1 MDDDSSA
8 TINAD
13 SPQSPLC
20 HKLVGDICG
29 IFFVPSYQRGYRWD
43 TADVKRLLDDIWKS
57 QDEFYNLQPV
67 VVKLHQQGNSEQER
81 RWELI
86 DGQQRLT
93 TLYLIFLYMQNAGL
107 QNLGAP
113 YELHYQTRPGSQVY
127 LKTLDPDQHQ
137 GNIDYYHLY
146 KAYECIGQWFEAHGP
161 RRQNVANKFYGFL
174 FDSVRIIWY
183 EAPPEMNSTALF
195 TRLNVGRIPLTDAEL
210 IKALLL
216 SGVNASQTQRA
227 QELAAQWDVIE
238 RDLHDPDVWSFVAGS
253 DIENYSDKYP
263 TRISLLLDTLAP
275 LPVGHLPG
283 RKLAR
288 YHTFEALRQQIETV
302 PLHFWDQVL
311 SLHALILGW
320 FNNRSLYH
328 KIGFLVATG
337 SSFGELVK
345 LAKDQKKSEFE
356 SLLDNSIRHT
366 LNIRASELEELS
378 YENKNEYKKL
388 FQLLLLMNVETL
400 RRTEHSTQRFPF
412 RLHAGTVWSLEHIHA
427 QNAENLTKTEQW
439 KAWLQQHQTALNALA
454 LDTVPEQSLLL
465 EDIENALRQI
475 DTAKNFGPTFQNLV
489 ARVITAFNAPANEGN
504 SLAKQGV
511 HSISNLA
518 LLSKADNSLLSN
530 SVFEV
535 KRQNILKVDR
545 EGRYI
550 PVCTRNVFLKYYTGS
565 DAQQIHFWS
574 LQDRES
580 YLDAITRTVA
590 KYLKPE
596 EQNS

>member
-8 TINAD
+8 IINANT
-13 SPQSPLC
+13 PKSPLR

-29 IFFVPSYQRGYRWD
+29 VFFVPGYQRGYRWD
-43 TADVKRLLDDIWKS
+43 TADVKRLLDDIWRSEDKV
-57 QDEFYNLQPV
+57 YNLQPV
-67 VVKLHQQGNSEQER
+67 VVKLHDPGSCELEHQ
-81 RWELI
+81 WELI

-93 TLYLIFLYMQNAGL
+93 TLYLIFLYMQKAGL
-107 QNLGAP
+107 KNLDAP
-113 YELHYQTRPGSQVY
+113 YELHYQTRPGSQAY
-127 LKTLDPDQHQ
+127 LKTLDSAQHQ

-146 KAYECIGQWFEAHGP
+146 KAYECIGQWFEAHGQ
-161 RRQNVANKFYGFL
+161 RRQYAADKFYASL
-174 FDSVRIIWY
+174 FEKVRIIWY
-183 EAPPEMNSTALF
+183 EAPSDMDSTALF

-210 IKALLL
+210 VKALLL
-216 SGVNASQTQRA
+216 SRVNSSQTQRA

-238 RDLHDPDVWSFVAGS
+238 RDLHDPDVWAFVAGS
-253 DIENYSDKYP
+253 DLENHNDKYP

-275 LPVGHLPG
+275 LPTGHTPG

-288 YHTFEALRQQIETV
+288 YHTFEALREQIETT
-302 PLHFWDQVL
+302 PLEFWSQVL

-337 SSFGELVK
+337 SSFSELVK
-345 LAKDQKKSEFE
+345 LAKDQKKSQFE
-356 SLLDNSIRHT
+356 SLLDTRIRHT
-366 LNIRASELEELS
+366 LNIRESELEELS

-388 FQLLLLMNVETL
+388 LQLLLLMNVETL

-412 RLHAGTVWSLEHIHA
+412 RLHASTAWSLEHIHA
-427 QNAENLTKTEQW
+427 QNAENLTTTEQW
-439 KAWLQQHQTALNALA
+439 QVWLQQHQMTLRALA
-454 LDTVPEQSLLL
+454 SETVPEQSQLL
-465 EDIENALRQI
+465 EDIETALREI
-475 DTAKNFGPTFQNLV
+475 ETARNFGTTFQNLV
-489 ARVITAFNAPANEGN
+489 ARVINAFNAPNTEN
-504 SLAKQGV
+504 SQTRQSV

-518 LLSKADNSLLSN
+518 LLSRADNSLLSN

-535 KRQNILKVDR
+535 KRQNMLKVDR
-545 EGRYI
+545 QGRYI
-550 PVCTRNVFLKYYTGS
+550 PVCTRNVFLKYYTSS

-590 KYLKPE
+590 EYLKSE
-596 EQNS
+596 EQNP